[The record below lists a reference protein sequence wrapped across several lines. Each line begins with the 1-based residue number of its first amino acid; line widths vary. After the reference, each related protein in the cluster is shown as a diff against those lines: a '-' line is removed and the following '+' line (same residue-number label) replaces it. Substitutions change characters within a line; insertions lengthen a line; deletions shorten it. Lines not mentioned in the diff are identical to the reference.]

1 MTSWTEN
8 DSSTI
13 LFSELLGKSWNL
25 TNQPWCNLW
34 TIIHT
39 NTHHHN
45 KVYLFFSYIHNSDS
59 KEGLF
64 ILEHSLQESS
74 FSVCSMQHGYSN
86 ADLIT

>member
-1 MTSWTEN
+1 MTSWTEH

-13 LFSELLGKSWNL
+13 LFSELIGKSWNL

-34 TIIHT
+34 TIIHS
-39 NTHHHN
+39 NTHYHN